1 MTLSRHP
8 GFTSIGDIIT
18 REVLPRLRHA
28 QKVPLRLSCIGTAGY
43 EGLDEADEFDR
54 TVVIGQSAS
63 AEEAMILASQ
73 RVAHGDINVGT
84 DETLRFR
91 PRVIVIQDGD
101 LGLVLGGEIRAGI
114 VLWQQPVAS
123 DAEARRIII
132 EASRLRGLAF
142 AASGRGDHAAARD
155 HRFRAS
161 LIEARLV
168 DPCWRV
174 TAAELL
180 RLPQAA

>member
-1 MTLSRHP
+1 MTLSHHP
-8 GFTSIGDIIT
+8 GFTLVGDVIT
-18 REVLPRLRHA
+18 REVLPRLRYA
-28 QKVPLRLSCIGTAGY
+28 QKLPLRLSCMGTAGY

-73 RVAHGDINVGT
+73 RVARGDIRVSA
-84 DETLRFR
+84 DDTLRFH
-91 PRVIVIQDGD
+91 PRIVVIQDGD

-123 DAEARRIII
+123 DAEARHVVT
-132 EASRLRGLAF
+132 EASKLRGAAF
-142 AASGRGDHAAARD
+142 TAAGRGENASAREY
-155 HRFRAS
+155 RYRAS
-161 LIEARLV
+161 QLEARLV
-168 DPCWRV
+168 DALWRE

-180 RLPQAA
+180 RMPLAA